1 MFTCSFI
8 CSERSDHV
16 YVGDKQIL
24 EVASDLCQVLG
35 YFENAVINFS
45 IQKQNDVFNT
55 SHIGIPFAKY
65 PKKISNV
72 LYLHNPII
80 HLFDPPKNLYRHC
93 FRFFLGH
100 LHVPG
105 EIVNNV
111 YAKFWG
117 VKEVYYGICASREFK
132 IYKFIY
138 SNYLIINFIYLY
150 LIFVIFIFH

>member
-1 MFTCSFI
+1 M
-8 CSERSDHV
+8 

-65 PKKISNV
+65 PKKISNI

-80 HLFDPPKNLYRHC
+80 HLFDPQKNLHT
-93 FRFFLGH
+93 LG
-100 LHVPG
+100 
-105 EIVNNV
+105 IVLD
-111 YAKFWG
+111 FSWD
-117 VKEVYYGICASREFK
+117 
-132 IYKFIY
+132 
-138 SNYLIINFIYLY
+138 
-150 LIFVIFIFH
+150 IFMSQEKL